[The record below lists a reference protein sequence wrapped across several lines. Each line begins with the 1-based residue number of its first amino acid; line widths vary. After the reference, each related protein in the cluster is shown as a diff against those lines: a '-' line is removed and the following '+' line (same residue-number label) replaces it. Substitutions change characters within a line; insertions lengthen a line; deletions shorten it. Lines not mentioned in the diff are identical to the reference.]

1 MIFYRCINFTLIL
14 FISFI
19 FLFKAN
25 AGTVI
30 SIKGEDKTIASVVFS
45 GFNSDNPILNS
56 DAKKVVNQINYN
68 LQTTGLFKVAIRQKL
83 SNYNNIKFNDDTQL
97 NISPDSLS
105 DSINMMPINIDVMP
119 NFQQL
124 QRLGVDSLIVAEP
137 SFDNKGFLQ
146 IRIRM
151 WDTLDEKQV
160 MGKLYST
167 YRDNYKKMANT
178 ISNEIFK
185 SITGEKSGHFNSK
198 ILYVSETGPA
208 NKRSKRINV
217 IDFDGSNRTILTDGK
232 DLVLTPIFSKKL
244 NQIFYLRY
252 FDSRPQVFSLNLD
265 DMTSKKVGGFK
276 GTTFA
281 SAVHPSD
288 PNLLALSVIIDS
300 NSDIYELNIL
310 ENVARKLTRHPAI
323 DTTPSY
329 SPDAKMVAFSSD
341 RENGQQIYIMD
352 NNLGKVERISFNGGS
367 YSKPVWSPDGK
378 MIAFTKI
385 KNNKFHIGIMLAN
398 GKNER
403 ILTSGYIVEGAKW
416 SPNGRYL
423 IYSKKASPYGFESIP
438 KLYIIDVVTGFEYQI
453 PTTANEGATDPDWQ

>member
-1 MIFYRCINFTLIL
+1 MIFYRYINSVLTLLL
-14 FISFI
+14 FFI
-19 FLFKAN
+19 FLSEVN

-30 SIKGEDKTIASVVFS
+30 SIKGEDKTVANIVFA
-45 GFNSDNPILNS
+45 GFNSDNSVLNS
-56 DAKKVVNQINYN
+56 DAKKVINQINYN
-68 LQTTGLFKVAIRQKL
+68 LQTTGLFKVIIRQKL
-83 SNYNNIKFNDDTQL
+83 SNYNNIKFSDDNQL
-97 NISPDSLS
+97 NTSS
-105 DSINMMPINIDVMP
+105 DSISEVINMMPINIDVMP

-167 YRDNYKKMANT
+167 YRENYKKMANT

-208 NKRSKRINV
+208 NKRTKKINI

-232 DLVLTPIFSKKL
+232 ELVLTPIFSKKL

-252 FDSRPQVFSLNLD
+252 FDSRPQVFSLNLE
-265 DMTSKKVGGFK
+265 DMTSRKVGGFK

-281 SAVHPSD
+281 SAVHPID

-329 SPDAKMVAFSSD
+329 SPDAKMIAFASD
-341 RENGQQIYIMD
+341 RENGQQIYVMD
-352 NNLGKVERISFNGGS
+352 STLGKVERISFNGGS

-385 KNNKFHIGIMLAN
+385 KNNKFYIGIMLAN

-423 IYSKKASPYGFESIP
+423 IYSKKLSPYGFDSIP

-453 PTTANEGATDPDWQ
+453 PTAPNEGATDPDWQ